1 MVEKNYYLS
10 PTFTK
15 FPVLK
20 MIKDDNELVYEMIH
34 GNISSFEMLIDRHQR
49 TIFNIILRMVGDFE
63 TARDL
68 TQDVFV
74 KAFEKMGGFNF
85 KYRFFS
91 WIYRMAINEAINYN
105 KKRPKNISLTGIDP
119 IWAEN
124 SEASDYELSNRLLY
138 DGLLNLTDNYRI
150 LVLLKYYCGL
160 SYEDIAEVT
169 QIPVK
174 KVRSRLFIAREKLRR
189 GLIANGFF
197 ENDR

>member
-1 MVEKNYYLS
+1 
-10 PTFTK
+10 
-15 FPVLK
+15 
-20 MIKDDNELVYEMIH
+20 
-34 GNISSFEMLIDRHQR
+34 
-49 TIFNIILRMVGDFE
+49 MVGDFE

-124 SEASDYELSNRLLY
+124 SEATDYELSNRLLY
-138 DGLLNLTDNYRI
+138 DGLLNLNDNYRI

-197 ENDR
+197 END

>member
-1 MVEKNYYLS
+1 M
-10 PTFTK
+10 
-15 FPVLK
+15 
-20 MIKDDNELVYEMIH
+20 MKDDNELVYEVIH
-34 GNISSFEMLIDRHQR
+34 GSISSFEVLIDRYQQ

-105 KKRPKNISLTGIDP
+105 RKRPKNISLNGIDP
-119 IWAEN
+119 LLAEN
-124 SEASDYELSNRLLY
+124 PEASDHESSNRLLHN
-138 DGLLNLTDNYRI
+138 GLLNLTDDYRV
-150 LVLLKYYCGL
+150 LVLLKYYCGF
-160 SYEDIAEVT
+160 SYEEINEVT
-169 QIPVK
+169 RIPVK
-174 KVRSRLFIAREKLRR
+174 KVRSRLFIAREQLRK

>member
-1 MVEKNYYLS
+1 M
-10 PTFTK
+10 
-15 FPVLK
+15 
-20 MIKDDNELVYEMIH
+20 KDDNDLVYEVIH
-34 GNISSFEMLIDRHQR
+34 GSISSFEMLIEKYQQI
-49 TIFNIILRMVGDFE
+49 IFNIIFRIVGDFE

-74 KAFEKMGGFNF
+74 KAFEKMGEFNF

-105 KKRPKNISLTGIDP
+105 KKRPKNVSLSGIDQ
-119 IWAEN
+119 ILTEN
-124 SEASDYELSNRLLY
+124 SEAIDHELSNKLLY
-138 DGLLNLTDNYRI
+138 HGLLNLNDDYRI

-160 SYEDIAEVT
+160 SYEDITET
-169 QIPVK
+169 THIPVK
-174 KVRSRLFIAREKLRR
+174 KVRSRLFIAREQLRK

>member
-1 MVEKNYYLS
+1 M
-10 PTFTK
+10 
-15 FPVLK
+15 
-20 MIKDDNELVYEMIH
+20 MKDDNELVYEVIH
-34 GNISSFEMLIDRHQR
+34 GSISSFEMLIERHQQ
-49 TIFNIILRMVGDFE
+49 TIFNIIFRMVGDFE

-74 KAFEKMGGFNF
+74 KAFEKMGEFNF

-105 KKRPKNISLTGIDP
+105 KKRPKNISLSGIDP
-119 IWAEN
+119 NWAEN
-124 SEASDYELSNRLLY
+124 SEASDYELLNRLLY
-138 DGLLNLTDNYRI
+138 QGLSNLADDYRI

-160 SYEDIAEVT
+160 SYEDITETT

-174 KVRSRLFIAREKLRR
+174 KVRSRLFIAREQLRK

>member
-20 MIKDDNELVYEMIH
+20 MIKDDNELVYEVIH
-34 GNISSFEMLIDRHQR
+34 GSISSFEMLIDRHQR

-124 SEASDYELSNRLLY
+124 SETTDYELSNRLLY

-197 ENDR
+197 END